1 MGTYP
6 VTVTEAY
13 EYLDNYNKTELKKMI
28 GNPTSTRG
36 GMSFHQEGDENKG
49 REKTINRQQGTIA
62 TTANQET
69 ALLQNAKIICRRCGE
84 DGHKSPE

>member
-13 EYLDNYNKTELKKMI
+13 EYLDNYNKTELKKVI

-36 GMSFHQEGDENKG
+36 GMSFHQEGDEKKG
-49 REKTINRQQGTIA
+49 QEKQSTVNRA
-62 TTANQET
+62 
-69 ALLQNAKIICRRCGE
+69 R
-84 DGHKSPE
+84 SPPSLIK